1 MNEMNKDK
9 ELSGV
14 EKKQLNIFLAVN
26 FGLTVLM
33 GILMWVSYHNGN
45 DVSAFAATQ
54 MMYPAAGVILAI
66 IITAGKEKK
75 LPMRFFVTFLVTAA
89 LAILLTAGNVIMPST
104 MWYAAE
110 NVVFVIGSIISWI
123 MLLTEKKEVRDG
135 CNLRFGAHDMKK
147 SLLLIL
153 LFFVL
158 YLARLFLS
166 GLLDGSVKEIAGLF
180 AKPVLWANMVMLA
193 VNFYITFII
202 FFGEEYGWR
211 YFLQPMLQKRFG
223 LKGGV
228 LLLGVIWGLWHL
240 PLSISY
246 YSPETWFYSILIQ
259 VIGCVSFGVFFG
271 YAYGKT
277 GNIWVPVAIHFIN
290 NNMSA
295 LLAGGD
301 LGNQVY
307 RWQDTLSYLQR
318 SIKDRLQIFN
328 DHFCCPGMGF
338 LSGMGMRSDG
348 LVCGIRKLE
357 KSKIAV
363 SGFFL
368 VGVHGVRNGK
378 SQVIA

>member
-1 MNEMNKDK
+1 MNKDK

-153 LFFVL
+153 LFF
-158 YLARLFLS
+158 
-166 GLLDGSVKEIAGLF
+166 
-180 AKPVLWANMVMLA
+180 
-193 VNFYITFII
+193 
-202 FFGEEYGWR
+202 
-211 YFLQPMLQKRFG
+211 
-223 LKGGV
+223 
-228 LLLGVIWGLWHL
+228 
-240 PLSISY
+240 
-246 YSPETWFYSILIQ
+246 
-259 VIGCVSFGVFFG
+259 C
-271 YAYGKT
+271 
-277 GNIWVPVAIHFIN
+277 
-290 NNMSA
+290 
-295 LLAGGD
+295 
-301 LGNQVY
+301 
-307 RWQDTLSYLQR
+307 
-318 SIKDRLQIFN
+318 
-328 DHFCCPGMGF
+328 
-338 LSGMGMRSDG
+338 
-348 LVCGIRKLE
+348 
-357 KSKIAV
+357 AV
-363 SGFFL
+363 SGPAFPFRASGWKRQGNCGS
-368 VGVHGVRNGK
+368 VCKACPMGEYGDAGR
-378 SQVIA
+378 